1 MKTRHMIMGA
11 ALVAAAALVAFGDN
25 SPEGE
30 VAEAVERA
38 EPSAPAAATAA
49 APAADAGLAQRA
61 QTPARLPPVTPV
73 QALPAGAAQPPGAKT
88 TPHILRLLP
97 RHALVRVDGLKQG
110 SNAFGTRDWTPPPPP
125 PPAPVAPPPPPPPT
139 APPLPFTLLGKA
151 LENGVWEVYL
161 ARAGQT
167 YIVKPKTV
175 IDGTYRVD
183 AIAPP
188 ILTLTYL
195 PLNQVQQLNIGAFD

>member
-25 SPEGE
+25 SPDGAVSE
-30 VAEAVERA
+30 VAEPVERA
-38 EPSAPAAATAA
+38 AATSSA
-49 APAADAGLAQRA
+49 APAVDPRLAQRA
-61 QTPARLPPVTPV
+61 QAPALLPEAQQPPRE
-73 QALPAGAAQPPGAKT
+73 APAAGAAKPAT
-88 TPHILRLLP
+88 HILRLLP
-97 RHALVRVDGLKQG
+97 RHALVRLDGLKEG
-110 SNAFGTRDWTPPPPP
+110 AGGFGVRDWTPPPPP

-188 ILTLTYL
+188 LLTLTYL

>member
-1 MKTRHMIMGA
+1 MKTRHMLMGA
-11 ALVAAAALVAFGDN
+11 ALAAAAALVAFGDN
-25 SPEGE
+25 SPEGGL
-30 VAEAVERA
+30 A
-38 EPSAPAAATAA
+38 EPVARA
-49 APAADAGLAQRA
+49 APVAADDKLAARA
-61 QTPARLPPVTPV
+61 QTAAV
-73 QALPAGAAQPPGAKT
+73 LPAPAESRTQAPEGKT
-88 TPHILRLLP
+88 ASHILRLLP
-97 RHALVRVDGLKQG
+97 RHALVGLDGVKEGGDVFG
-110 SNAFGTRDWTPPPPP
+110 SRDWTPPPPP

-151 LENGVWEVYL
+151 LENGAWEVYL
-161 ARAGQT
+161 ARSGKT

-188 ILTLTYL
+188 LLTLTYL

>member
-1 MKTRHMIMGA
+1 MKTRHLIMGA
-11 ALVAAAALVAFGDN
+11 ALVGAAALVAFGDN
-25 SPEGE
+25 SPDSS
-30 VAEAVERA
+30 VAEPVARAV
-38 EPSAPAAATAA
+38 PAAVD
-49 APAADAGLAQRA
+49 PGLAQRA
-61 QTPARLPPVTPV
+61 RTPAVLAPAVPPPTASIEARA
-73 QALPAGAAQPPGAKT
+73 QAPGAKA

-97 RHALVRVDGLKQG
+97 RHLLVDSKGGKEGADVFG
-110 SNAFGTRDWTPPPPP
+110 SRDWTPPPPP

-139 APPLPFTLLGKA
+139 APPLPFTLIGKA
-151 LENGVWEVYL
+151 NENGVWEVYL
-161 ARAGQT
+161 ARAGKT

-188 ILTLTYL
+188 LLTLTYL

>member
-11 ALVAAAALVAFGDN
+11 ALVGAAALVAFGDN

-30 VAEAVERA
+30 VAEPVARTVPADPQLAARAQAPAVLPPQAALE
-38 EPSAPAAATAA
+38 SAPESA
-49 APAADAGLAQRA
+49 RA
-61 QTPARLPPVTPV
+61 QA
-73 QALPAGAAQPPGAKT
+73 AGAKPA
-88 TPHILRLLP
+88 PHILRLLP
-97 RHALVRVDGLKQG
+97 RQALVGQGDGAG
-110 SNAFGTRDWTPPPPP
+110 DVFASRDWTPPPPP
-125 PPAPVAPPPPPPPT
+125 PPPQQAAPPPPPPT

-151 LENGVWEVYL
+151 LENGAWEVYL
-161 ARAGQT
+161 ARAGKT
-167 YIVKPKTV
+167 YVVKPKTV

-188 ILTLTYL
+188 FLTLTYL

>member
-30 VAEAVERA
+30 VAEPVVR
-38 EPSAPAAATAA
+38 AAAVTPGAA
-49 APAADAGLAQRA
+49 APAIDPSLAQRA
-61 QTPARLPPVTPV
+61 QTPAL
-73 QALPAGAAQPPGAKT
+73 LPAPSGSAQAGPPQAGAKAA
-88 TPHILRLLP
+88 PHILRLLP
-97 RHALVRVDGLKQG
+97 RHALVGEGGLSEG
-110 SNAFGTRDWTPPPPP
+110 ADSFGARDWTPPPPP
-125 PPAPVAPPPPPPPT
+125 PPKPVAPPPPPPPT
-139 APPLPFTLLGKA
+139 APPLPFTVLGKA
-151 LENGVWEVYL
+151 RENGAWEVYL
-161 ARAGQT
+161 ARANQT

>member
-1 MKTRHMIMGA
+1 MKTRHAIMGI

-25 SPEGE
+25 RPDGE
-30 VAEAVERA
+30 IAEPVARTVPAMPPGPVTVAGRTLAERA
-38 EPSAPAAATAA
+38 QAPALLPPQAGAG
-49 APAADAGLAQRA
+49 APA
-61 QTPARLPPVTPV
+61 
-73 QALPAGAAQPPGAKT
+73 PGTKAP
-88 TPHILRLLP
+88 PHILRLLP
-97 RHALVRVDGLKQG
+97 RQALVGQG
-110 SNAFGTRDWTPPPPP
+110 STGGEVFGSRDWTPPPPP
-125 PPAPVAPPPPPPPT
+125 PPPPAALPPPPPPS

-151 LENGVWEVYL
+151 LENGAWEVYL
-161 ARAGQT
+161 ARAGKT
-167 YIVKPKTV
+167 YVVKPKTV

>member
-11 ALVAAAALVAFGDN
+11 ALAAAAALVAFGDN
-25 SPEGE
+25 SPGGE
-30 VAEAVERA
+30 ASEVSGPVERA
-38 EPSAPAAATAA
+38 VPA
-49 APAADAGLAQRA
+49 APAVPASDAGLAQHAR
-61 QTPARLPPVTPV
+61 TPARLPPV
-73 QALPAGAAQPPGAKT
+73 QAVPAGAAQAPGASAA
-88 TPHILRLLP
+88 PHILRLLP
-97 RHALVRVDGLKQG
+97 RHALVGLEGLKG
-110 SNAFGTRDWTPPPPP
+110 GADTFGVRDWTPPPPP
-125 PPAPVAPPPPPPPT
+125 PPAPSAPPPPPPPT